1 MKHLSA
7 CLSYSKRVFNDII
20 SIEIYGHGD
29 VYFYNMLNMYDN
41 NWGKENIEYQINDK
55 NARILK
61 SEEQREVTW

>member
-7 CLSYSKRVFNDII
+7 CLSYSKLVFNDII

-41 NWGKENIEYQINDK
+41 SVIIGEKK
-55 NARILK
+55 ILSIK
-61 SEEQREVTW
+61 SMIKTLKF